1 MFCDPPRSNR
11 HVQTGIFKPPLLAKS
26 TGEGL
31 GSAWLCKR
39 MIHLLIKPKNKEA
52 LSISWGTSMR
62 GSDPKLSNEQLGLDL
77 GVPPR
82 MEPGPVGD
90 GEEMKDGV
98 EGVMDVGEEG
108 GHQNSTALAAVHE
121 MGTAGGRCPAEI
133 LRQQHHPAKTG
144 TREFCL
150 VLKKPWLFRLAEKS

>member
-52 LSISWGTSMR
+52 LSISWGSSMR

-77 GVPPR
+77 RVPPR

-90 GEEMKDGV
+90 GEGWGRGSDGCGRGRWAPGTPQPWQQCV
-98 EGVMDVGEEG
+98 RWGQLEE
-108 GHQNSTALAAVHE
+108 SALQ
-121 MGTAGGRCPAEI
+121 RY
-133 LRQQHHPAKTG
+133 
-144 TREFCL
+144 
-150 VLKKPWLFRLAEKS
+150 

>member
-39 MIHLLIKPKNKEA
+39 MIHLLIKPKNKED
-52 LSISWGTSMR
+52 LSICWGTSMR

-108 GHQNSTALAAVHE
+108 GHQK
-121 MGTAGGRCPAEI
+121 
-133 LRQQHHPAKTG
+133 LRSLGSSA
-144 TREFCL
+144 
-150 VLKKPWLFRLAEKS
+150 